1 MRVMEQRAPRTAA
14 FASTVATMSLIALL
28 LNSFLGKY
36 PGREGQRVLFQPLFS
51 GFLSGTKENYWAPTG
66 WSQQEWIWLILTI
79 CLGLIVMWGRSERPV
94 PELPQRRSVEEQIAD
109 FESAS
114 TPVATRQ
121 TREVTETTSSIISS
135 IVGEKMSVDSQ
146 RVESATALLSSGE
159 LGSYAA
165 SVVSER
171 NSDIESR
178 TFESEL
184 QPQPEK
190 EIVQENR
197 DFVSDGPAYIPLPGK
212 EDHVEHVQPI
222 RTPDLEFVSDGPAQI
237 PLPDLPDFDD
247 EPASSA
253 PLLPSLDD
261 LFEQNKGI
269 PEMPNLDDL
278 F

>member
-1 MRVMEQRAPRTAA
+1 MEQRAPRTAA
-14 FASTVATMSLIALL
+14 FASTVATMSLFALL
-28 LNSFLGKY
+28 VNSFLGKY
-36 PGREGQRVLFQPLFS
+36 PGREGQRVLFQPLFN
-51 GFLSGTKENYWAPTG
+51 GFLTGTKEDYWASTG
-66 WSQQEWIWLILTI
+66 WSQQEWIWLTATI
-79 CLGLIVMWGRSERPV
+79 CLGIVVIWGRSERPV

-114 TPVATRQ
+114 TPIATLQ
-121 TREVTETTSSIISS
+121 TSAVTETTSSIISS
-135 IVGEKMSVDSQ
+135 IVGEKMSIDSQ
-146 RVESATALLSSGE
+146 RVESAAALLSSGE

-165 SVVSER
+165 SVVTER

-184 QPQPEK
+184 QPQAQK

-212 EDHVEHVQPI
+212 EEQEEPPQPI
-222 RTPDLEFVSDGPAQI
+222 RSPDLEFVSDGPAKI
-237 PLPDLPDFDD
+237 PLPDLPDLD
-247 EPASSA
+247 EEPTPSA

-261 LFEQNKGI
+261 LFEQNEGI
-269 PEMPNLDDL
+269 PDMPNLDDL

>member
-1 MRVMEQRAPRTAA
+1 MEQRAPRTAA
-14 FASTVATMSLIALL
+14 FASTVATMSLFALL
-28 LNSFLGKY
+28 VNSFLGKY
-36 PGREGQRVLFQPLFS
+36 PGREGQRVLFQPLFN
-51 GFLSGTKENYWAPTG
+51 GFLTGTKEDYWASTG
-66 WSQQEWIWLILTI
+66 WSQQEWIWLTATI
-79 CLGLIVMWGRSERPV
+79 CLGIVVIWGRSERPV

-114 TPVATRQ
+114 TPIATLQ
-121 TREVTETTSSIISS
+121 TSAVTETTSSIISS
-135 IVGEKMSVDSQ
+135 IVGEKMSIDSQ
-146 RVESATALLSSGE
+146 RVESAAALLSSGE

-165 SVVSER
+165 SVVTER

-184 QPQPEK
+184 QPQAQN

-212 EDHVEHVQPI
+212 EEQEEPPQPI
-222 RTPDLEFVSDGPAQI
+222 RSPDLEFVSDGPAKI
-237 PLPDLPDFDD
+237 PLPDLPDLD
-247 EPASSA
+247 EEHTPSA

-261 LFEQNKGI
+261 LFEQNEGI
-269 PEMPNLDDL
+269 PDMPNLDDL

>member
-1 MRVMEQRAPRTAA
+1 MEQRAPRTAA
-14 FASTVATMSLIALL
+14 FASTVATMSLFALL
-28 LNSFLGKY
+28 VNSLLGKY
-36 PGREGQRVLFQPLFS
+36 PGREGQRVLFQPLFH
-51 GFLSGTKENYWAPTG
+51 GFLTGTKEDYWASTG
-66 WSQQEWIWLILTI
+66 WSQQEWIWLTATI
-79 CLGLIVMWGRSERPV
+79 CLGIVVIWGRSERPV

-114 TPVATRQ
+114 TPIATLQ
-121 TREVTETTSSIISS
+121 TNAVTETTSSIISS
-135 IVGEKMSVDSQ
+135 IVGEKMSIDSQ
-146 RVESATALLSSGE
+146 RVESAAALLSSGE

-165 SVVSER
+165 SVVTER

-184 QPQPEK
+184 QPQAQK

-212 EDHVEHVQPI
+212 EEQEEPPQPI
-222 RTPDLEFVSDGPAQI
+222 RSPDLEFVSDGPAKI
-237 PLPDLPDFDD
+237 PLPDLPDLD
-247 EPASSA
+247 EEHTPSA

-261 LFEQNKGI
+261 LFEQNEGI
-269 PEMPNLDDL
+269 PDMPNLDDL

>member
-1 MRVMEQRAPRTAA
+1 MEQRAPRTAA
-14 FASTVATMSLIALL
+14 FASTVATMSLFALL
-28 LNSFLGKY
+28 VNSFLGKY
-36 PGREGQRVLFQPLFS
+36 PGREGQRVLFQPLFN
-51 GFLSGTKENYWAPTG
+51 GFLTGTKEDYWASTG
-66 WSQQEWIWLILTI
+66 WSQQEWIWLTATI
-79 CLGLIVMWGRSERPV
+79 CLGIVVIWGRSERPV

-114 TPVATRQ
+114 TPIATLQ
-121 TREVTETTSSIISS
+121 TNAVTETTSSIISS
-135 IVGEKMSVDSQ
+135 IVGEEMSIDSQ
-146 RVESATALLSSGE
+146 RVESAAALLSSGE

-165 SVVSER
+165 SVVTER

-184 QPQPEK
+184 QPQAQK

-212 EDHVEHVQPI
+212 EEQEEPPQPI
-222 RTPDLEFVSDGPAQI
+222 RSPDLEFVSDGPAKI
-237 PLPDLPDFDD
+237 PLPDLPDLD
-247 EPASSA
+247 EEHTPSA

-261 LFEQNKGI
+261 LFEQNEGI
-269 PEMPNLDDL
+269 PDMPNLDDL

>member
-1 MRVMEQRAPRTAA
+1 MEQRAPRTAA
-14 FASTVATMSLIALL
+14 FASTVATMSLFALL
-28 LNSFLGKY
+28 VNSLLGKY
-36 PGREGQRVLFQPLFS
+36 PGREGQRVLFQPLFN
-51 GFLSGTKENYWAPTG
+51 GFLTGTKEDYWASTG
-66 WSQQEWIWLILTI
+66 WSQQEWIWLTATI
-79 CLGLIVMWGRSERPV
+79 CLGIVVIWGRSERPV

-114 TPVATRQ
+114 TPIATLQ
-121 TREVTETTSSIISS
+121 TSAVTETTSSIISS
-135 IVGEKMSVDSQ
+135 IVGEKMSIDSQ
-146 RVESATALLSSGE
+146 RVESAAALLSSGE

-165 SVVSER
+165 SVVTER

-184 QPQPEK
+184 QPQAQK

-212 EDHVEHVQPI
+212 EEQEEPPQPI
-222 RTPDLEFVSDGPAQI
+222 RSPDLEFVSDGPAKI
-237 PLPDLPDFDD
+237 PLPDLPDLD
-247 EPASSA
+247 EEHTPSA

-261 LFEQNKGI
+261 LFEQNEGI
-269 PEMPNLDDL
+269 PDMPNLDDL

>member
-1 MRVMEQRAPRTAA
+1 MEQRAPRTAA
-14 FASTVATMSLIALL
+14 FASTVATMSLFALL
-28 LNSFLGKY
+28 VNSFLGKY
-36 PGREGQRVLFQPLFS
+36 PGREGQRVLFQPLFN
-51 GFLSGTKENYWAPTG
+51 GFLTGTKEDYWASTG
-66 WSQQEWIWLILTI
+66 WSQQEWIWLTVTI
-79 CLGLIVMWGRSERPV
+79 CLGIVVIWGRSERPV

-114 TPVATRQ
+114 TPIATLQ
-121 TREVTETTSSIISS
+121 TSAVTETTSSIISS
-135 IVGEKMSVDSQ
+135 IVGEKMSIDSQ
-146 RVESATALLSSGE
+146 RVESAAALLSSGE

-165 SVVSER
+165 SVVTER

-184 QPQPEK
+184 QPQAQK

-212 EDHVEHVQPI
+212 EEQEEPPQPI
-222 RTPDLEFVSDGPAQI
+222 RSPDLEFVSDGPAKI
-237 PLPDLPDFDD
+237 PLPDLPDLD
-247 EPASSA
+247 EEHTPSA

-261 LFEQNKGI
+261 LFEQNEGI
-269 PEMPNLDDL
+269 PDMPILDDL

>member
-1 MRVMEQRAPRTAA
+1 MEQRAPRTAA
-14 FASTVATMSLIALL
+14 FASTVATMSLFALL
-28 LNSFLGKY
+28 VNSFLGKY
-36 PGREGQRVLFQPLFS
+36 PGREGQRVLFQPLFN
-51 GFLSGTKENYWAPTG
+51 GFLTGTKEDYWASTG
-66 WSQQEWIWLILTI
+66 WSQQEWIWLTVTI
-79 CLGLIVMWGRSERPV
+79 CLGIVVIWGRSERPV

-114 TPVATRQ
+114 TPIATLQ
-121 TREVTETTSSIISS
+121 TSAVTETTSSIISS
-135 IVGEKMSVDSQ
+135 IVGEKMSIDSQ
-146 RVESATALLSSGE
+146 RVESAAALLSSGE

-165 SVVSER
+165 SVVTER

-184 QPQPEK
+184 QPQAQK

-212 EDHVEHVQPI
+212 EEQEEPPQPI
-222 RTPDLEFVSDGPAQI
+222 RSPDLEFVSDGPAKI
-237 PLPDLPDFDD
+237 PLPDLPDLD
-247 EPASSA
+247 EEHTPSA

-261 LFEQNKGI
+261 LFEQNEGI
-269 PEMPNLDDL
+269 PDMPNLDDL

>member
-1 MRVMEQRAPRTAA
+1 MEQRAPRTAA
-14 FASTVATMSLIALL
+14 FASTVATMSLFALL
-28 LNSFLGKY
+28 VNSLLGKY
-36 PGREGQRVLFQPLFS
+36 PGREGQRVLFQPLFN
-51 GFLSGTKENYWAPTG
+51 GFLTGTKEDYWASTG
-66 WSQQEWIWLILTI
+66 WSQQEWIWLTATI
-79 CLGLIVMWGRSERPV
+79 CLGIVVIWGRSERPV

-114 TPVATRQ
+114 TPIATLQ
-121 TREVTETTSSIISS
+121 TNAVTETTSSIISS
-135 IVGEKMSVDSQ
+135 IVGEKMSIDSQ
-146 RVESATALLSSGE
+146 RVESAAALLSSGE

-165 SVVSER
+165 SVVTER

-184 QPQPEK
+184 QPQAQK

-212 EDHVEHVQPI
+212 EEQEEPPQPI
-222 RTPDLEFVSDGPAQI
+222 RSPDLEFVSDGPAKI
-237 PLPDLPDFDD
+237 PLPDLPDLD
-247 EPASSA
+247 EEHTPSA

-261 LFEQNKGI
+261 LFEQNEGI
-269 PEMPNLDDL
+269 PDMPNLDDL

>member
-1 MRVMEQRAPRTAA
+1 MEQRAPRTAA
-14 FASTVATMSLIALL
+14 FASTVATMSLFALL
-28 LNSFLGKY
+28 VNSFLGKY
-36 PGREGQRVLFQPLFS
+36 PGREGQRVLFQPLFN
-51 GFLSGTKENYWAPTG
+51 GFLTGTKEDYWASTG
-66 WSQQEWIWLILTI
+66 WSQQEWIWLTATI
-79 CLGLIVMWGRSERPV
+79 CLGIVVIWGRSERPV

-114 TPVATRQ
+114 TPIATLQ
-121 TREVTETTSSIISS
+121 TSAVTETTSSIISS
-135 IVGEKMSVDSQ
+135 IVGEKMSIDSQ
-146 RVESATALLSSGE
+146 RVESAAVLLSSGE

-165 SVVSER
+165 SVVTER

-184 QPQPEK
+184 QPQAQK

-212 EDHVEHVQPI
+212 EEQEEPPQPI
-222 RTPDLEFVSDGPAQI
+222 RSPDLEFVSDGPAKI
-237 PLPDLPDFDD
+237 PLPDLPDLD
-247 EPASSA
+247 EEHTPSA

-261 LFEQNKGI
+261 LFEQNEGI
-269 PEMPNLDDL
+269 PDMPNLDDL

>member
-1 MRVMEQRAPRTAA
+1 MEQRAPRTAA
-14 FASTVATMSLIALL
+14 FASTVATMSLFALL
-28 LNSFLGKY
+28 VNSFLGKY
-36 PGREGQRVLFQPLFS
+36 PGREGQRVLFQPLFN
-51 GFLSGTKENYWAPTG
+51 GFLTGTKEDYWASTG
-66 WSQQEWIWLILTI
+66 WSQQEWIWLTATI
-79 CLGLIVMWGRSERPV
+79 CLGIVVIWGRSERPV

-114 TPVATRQ
+114 TPIATLQ
-121 TREVTETTSSIISS
+121 TSAVTETTSSIISS
-135 IVGEKMSVDSQ
+135 IVGEKMSIDSQ
-146 RVESATALLSSGE
+146 RVESAAALLSSGE

-165 SVVSER
+165 SVVTER

-184 QPQPEK
+184 QPQAQK

-212 EDHVEHVQPI
+212 EEQEEPPQPI
-222 RTPDLEFVSDGPAQI
+222 RSPDLEFVSDGPAKI
-237 PLPDLPDFDD
+237 PLPDLPDLD
-247 EPASSA
+247 EEHTPSA

-261 LFEQNKGI
+261 LFEQNEGI
-269 PEMPNLDDL
+269 PDMPNLDDL